1 MIGNLINNIKKVAKP
16 EKIIIHIFL
25 IAQLVLAYFSLLK
38 GIESLLLALSVKEY
52 RNYYMVP
59 TSILLFAFFFISYL
73 CLKMT
78 RNRDKITKKDKKFWR
93 NFWLN
98 VFIGLFIIL
107 SIVVLLSIPLFH
119 LIKLKVDIWLYGW
132 YNLDYETLMTSVYML
147 DIIVFYIF
155 FIAAPL
161 IIILMNRISKV
172 ENFYEILNE
181 LKKIILKDYLDALFF
196 TFLMIIGILM
206 CRTIAGRND
215 ELFFSLLSIPTYTI
229 FLLLDLM

>member
-1 MIGNLINNIKKVAKP
+1 MSNWVVNIKKVVKP
-16 EKIIIHIFL
+16 ERTITHIFL
-25 IAQLVLAYFSLLK
+25 IAQLVLAYYSLLK

-52 RNYYMVP
+52 RNYYIIP
-59 TSILLFAFFFISYL
+59 ATILLFAFFFISYL

-78 RNRDKITKKDKKFWR
+78 RNRDKITTRDKKFWR

-98 VFIGLFIIL
+98 VFVGLFILL
-107 SIVVLLSIPLFH
+107 SIITILSIPLFY
-119 LIKLKVDIWLYGW
+119 LIKLKIDIWLYGW
-132 YNLDYETLMTSVYML
+132 YNLDYETLLTSVYML
-147 DIIVFYIF
+147 DIIIFYVF
-155 FIAAPL
+155 FIAIPL
-161 IIILMNRISKV
+161 VIILMNRISKA

-181 LKKIILKDYLDALFF
+181 LKKIKLREYIDALFF
-196 TFLMIIGILM
+196 TFLMIIGVLM